1 MKDNLGLSDQDRE
14 MLLRDL
20 NIIINCAGSTE
31 FGNSL
36 DQSVRVNVSG
46 PIRLLQLAEACH

>member
-1 MKDNLGLSDQDRE
+1 MKDNLGLSEQDRE
-14 MLLRDL
+14 MLLRNL

-36 DQSVRVNVSG
+36 DSAVRVNVSG
-46 PIRLLQLAEACH
+46 PLKLL